1 MCENHDGLS
10 HRSISEQRRL
20 HSPSVD
26 EQETELE
33 PSLEQDEEDK
43 DQEHEQEMEQIKGDD
58 SSFTPS
64 RKKEIMVVMISWHI
78 YHKYA
83 KFDFFHVRIREVRTN
98 KISCQHEA
106 SSSLGAVRWRG
117 LQGSWCTSLAIKG
130 VKLWWL

>member
-43 DQEHEQEMEQIKGDD
+43 DQERDQELEQDKDEDGNV
-58 SSFTPS
+58 TPS
-64 RKKEIMVVMISWHI
+64 RKKEIMVL
-78 YHKYA
+78 
-83 KFDFFHVRIREVRTN
+83 KF
-98 KISCQHEA
+98 
-106 SSSLGAVRWRG
+106 SS
-117 LQGSWCTSLAIKG
+117 
-130 VKLWWL
+130 

>member
-43 DQEHEQEMEQIKGDD
+43 DQERDQELEQDKDEDGNV
-58 SSFTPS
+58 TPS
-64 RKKEIMVVMISWHI
+64 RKKEIMVLKFSSWKTVFWST
-78 YHKYA
+78 Y
-83 KFDFFHVRIREVRTN
+83 
-98 KISCQHEA
+98 
-106 SSSLGAVRWRG
+106 L
-117 LQGSWCTSLAIKG
+117 G
-130 VKLWWL
+130 VKFV